1 MPDALAIARHARD
14 LALQQTGLDEDAR
27 DAILDQYL
35 AERDRSVQMAV
46 DAIGASATTVRV
58 RRVKG
63 VQ

>member
-1 MPDALAIARHARD
+1 VPDALAIARQTRD

-27 DAILDQYL
+27 DEILDRYL
-35 AERDRSVQMAV
+35 EERDRSVQMAV
-46 DAIGASATTVRV
+46 DAIGVNSVAVRV